1 MSLRVRVVLVVIVGL
16 SLGACSQA
24 DGPMPTPSEDVQE
37 ELVDV
42 RRDLQNIA
50 SARDPRA
57 RQDLA
62 DDLRK
67 YSEVP
72 EASSAVDE
80 LSQQAAAV
88 LVGADLSDETAQQLA
103 HSLWLSVAAVELS
116 ERQMEALQSDVVSLL
131 MTEGIA
137 EEDAQQVA
145 AQIGEVQGAVAT
157 RPRRWYELF

>member
-1 MSLRVRVVLVVIVGL
+1 MRLRVRVVLVVIVGL

-88 LVGADLSDETAQQLA
+88 LVGADL
-103 HSLWLSVAAVELS
+103 V
-116 ERQMEALQSDVVSLL
+116 
-131 MTEGIA
+131 G
-137 EEDAQQVA
+137 
-145 AQIGEVQGAVAT
+145 
-157 RPRRWYELF
+157 